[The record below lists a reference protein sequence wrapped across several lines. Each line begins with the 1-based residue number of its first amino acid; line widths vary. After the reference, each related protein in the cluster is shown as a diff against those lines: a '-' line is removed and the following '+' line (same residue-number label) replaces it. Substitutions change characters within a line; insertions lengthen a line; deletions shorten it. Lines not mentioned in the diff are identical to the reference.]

1 MTSRLW
7 MLFVVAALV
16 ALGGPGVAQ
25 EPDART
31 ILQAALKAMGGDN
44 LKSIQYSGE
53 HRLCLFGRP
62 ELFPGERLAGEPV
75 DQLHPDH

>member
-7 MLFVVAALV
+7 MLFVAAALL

-31 ILQAALKAMGGDN
+31 ILQTALKAMGD
-44 LKSIQYSGE
+44 LKSIQYSGSTGYVSV
-53 HRLCLFGRP
+53 GRP
-62 ELFPGERLAGEPV
+62 ELFPGERLAG
-75 DQLHPDH
+75 

>member
-7 MLFVVAALV
+7 MLFVAAALL

-31 ILQAALKAMGGDN
+31 MLQAALKAMGDV
-44 LKSIQYSGE
+44 KSIQYSGE
-53 HRLCLFGRP
+53 HRLCRCGGP
-62 ELFPGERLAGEPV
+62 ELFPGERLAG
-75 DQLHPDH
+75 